1 METSFGVIMLALV
14 GGKPK
19 VLPLRDVLGHYIDYR
34 KEVIIRRTRY
44 ELARAEARAHILEGL
59 KIALDNLDKVIK
71 TIRESKD
78 TDTARIRLIESFK
91 LSRIQAQAILDMRLQ
106 QLTGLERKKIEDEYE
121 DLLKTIARLKG
132 ILGDPKKVIGI
143 IQTELAELKEKYGDE
158 RRTKITA
165 AAQELDIEDLVVE
178 EDVAVTISHAG
189 YIKRLPGTAYRA

>member
-14 GGKPK
+14 GGRPK
-19 VLPLRDVLGHYIDYR
+19 VLPMRDILHHYVEYR

-78 TDTARIRLIESFK
+78 TDTARIRLMENFK

-121 DLLKTIARLKG
+121 ELLKTIARLKG
-132 ILGDPKKVIGI
+132 ILGDPRKVLI
-143 IQTELAELKEKYGDE
+143 IVKEELAAIKEKYGDE
-158 RRTKITA
+158 RRTKIMA
-165 AAQELDIEDLVVE
+165 AGP
-178 EDVAVTISHAG
+178 H
-189 YIKRLPGTAYRA
+189 KR